1 MTYFLILKDIPLVY
15 LSISGTQVMYL
26 SPQLSI
32 SLYIKS
38 HLNVFFHKF
47 YRYENADGFSN
58 LLFITHRRFSF

>member
-32 SLYIKS
+32 SLYIKATLTFS
-38 HLNVFFHKF
+38 SIEF
-47 YRYENADGFSN
+47 YRYENVKVA
-58 LLFITHRRFSF
+58 FI